1 MRRLTGCAALLAL
14 AVVVSACGSKLDDAE
29 LRAANA
35 IAFTSNGTGGTGG
48 TDGTSGLGGTT
59 GTGGLGGTGTTTGG
73 GTGIPGV
80 GPTFGGSG
88 GGGVKSEIRL
98 GSFGTHS
105 GIIGAA
111 LRSAPVAIRAWAAD
125 VNRRGGVNGHPIR
138 VILKDDG
145 GEPAR
150 ALAIARDMVEQDK
163 ILAFFD
169 LHGATTLGNVTP
181 YIDQNKI
188 PVIGSVQHTDADSSP
203 HYFAPQQGGTKGV
216 ARGLLMALVT
226 QADQRKVALLNASEC
241 GAACAQHTDIAARDA
256 ASYGIDIVYRADV
269 SIAQPDYTATILAA
283 RNAGANAIIAE
294 VDYPTITRLTRS
306 AHRQNWYPVI
316 VGNPS
321 TYDPGFSEGGNEV
334 DKTLAFATLAP
345 YDISPLMKVY
355 RDAVA
360 RYVPGGALG
369 DFGAQMWA
377 GGKLL
382 EAIGPRLDDNPT
394 RPEILDALHA
404 LRGEKLGGIIPPI
417 TYPKGSH
424 ANVNLCGV
432 PLTYSSATER
442 WSARF
447 PGAFFCMEDGG
458 RVRRVNS

>member
-1 MRRLTGCAALLAL
+1 MLVA
-14 AVVVSACGSKLDDAE
+14 VSACGSKLDDAE

-35 IAFTSNGTGGTGG
+35 IAFTSNGTGGSGG
-48 TDGTSGLGGTT
+48 PGGTSGVGGTT
-59 GTGGLGGTGTTTGG
+59 GTAGLGGTGNATGG

-80 GPTFGGSG
+80 GPTFGGSA
-88 GGGVKSEIRL
+88 GGVKSEIRL

-105 GIIGAA
+105 GLIGAA

-150 ALAIARDMVEQDK
+150 ALVIAREMVERDE

-181 YIDQNKI
+181 YINENHI
-188 PVIGSVQHTDADSSP
+188 PVIGSVQHTDADTSP
-203 HYFAPQQGGTKGV
+203 NYFAPQQGGTKGV
-216 ARGLLMALVT
+216 ARGLLMALVA

-256 ASYGIDIVYRADV
+256 ASYGVDIVYRADV
-269 SIAQPDYTATILAA
+269 SIAQPDYTATIIAA

-294 VDYPTITRLTRS
+294 VDYPTITRITRS
-306 AHRQNWYPVI
+306 AHRQNWFPVI

-321 TYDPGFSEGGNEV
+321 TYDPGFGGDEV
-334 DKTLAFATLAP
+334 DKTLAFATMAP
-345 YDISPLMKVY
+345 YDISAQMKPY

-382 EAIGPRLDDNPT
+382 EAIGPALDDNPT
-394 RPEILDALHA
+394 RPEIFSALYA
-404 LRGEKLGGIIPPI
+404 LRGETLGGIVPPL
-417 TYPKGSH
+417 TYPKGAH

-442 WSARF
+442 WSTRS
-447 PGAFFCMEDGG
+447 PGVFFCMEDGG
-458 RVRRVNS
+458 RVRRVGT